1 MYFIYRYVDQRDNQI
16 LYVGKT
22 KRNLRDRIIE
32 HENEIKFL
40 PYLNIAKIQYYTV
53 SSHVE
58 MDIHEKYWI
67 HVTQP
72 KLNVVDRYAA
82 EAAVALGVQL
92 QEIRWRDYDPITIP
106 HDVFTKAVPV
116 MTYGESEY
124 DRLDQEYIN
133 AETFLEYSFEQYI
146 SEIAECAD
154 ARFGFHWDLTAYP
167 LPAAIPVGSSQW
179 ISFYIQAVES
189 PDTQDMILWNT
200 YSNLKWLWSS
210 GSTVI
215 SNLRRQ
221 LTIKRLA

>member
-40 PYLNIAKIQYYTV
+40 PYLNTAKIQYYTV

-82 EAAVALGVQL
+82 EAAIALGVQL

-146 SEIAECAD
+146 SETAECAD

-167 LPAAIPVGSSQW
+167 LPAAIPVGSGQW

-189 PDTQDMILWNT
+189 LDTQDMILWNT

>member
-1 MYFIYRYVDQRDNQI
+1 MYFIYRYVDQRDDQI
-16 LYVGKT
+16 IYVGKT

-92 QEIRWRDYDPITIP
+92 QAIWWRDYDPITIP
-106 HDVFTKAVPV
+106 HDVFTKAVPI

-146 SEIAECAD
+146 SETAECAD

-167 LPAAIPVGSSQW
+167 LPAAIPVGSGQW

-189 PDTQDMILWNT
+189 LDTQDMILWNT